1 MLTLV
6 NKHRHLAKITDLSTG
21 VENVIRLRT
30 MHHGNP
36 QELDRHIHTLVLVY
50 RQSEWCEGVP
60 IDPADLPLH
69 QDHNTLVPGDVEGVP
84 ED

>member
-6 NKHRHLAKITDLSTG
+6 NKHRHLAKIT
-21 VENVIRLRT
+21 ENVIRLRT
-30 MHHGNP
+30 MYHGNP
-36 QELDRHIHTLVLVY
+36 QELDRHVRTLVLVY

-60 IDPADLPLH
+60 IDPDDLPLH
-69 QDHNTLVPGDVEGVP
+69 QDHDTLVPEDVEGVP